1 MAYKTTSCAKYA
13 AVIEKMEH
21 HMRVSGSPF
30 STQMVYIRS
39 VRDLMERL
47 GDVPECLS
55 GDQIKAHLSGFR
67 GVLSSSAMNLRVC
80 AIKYYFRHVLRRP
93 ELVVSIP
100 NPRVAKY
107 DQEVL
112 TVQELTI
119 LFAACT
125 RMRERAVLHLL
136 YDCGLRSREVCS
148 IKLSDFERVNQ
159 KLTIRNSKGGKLRVV
174 PYSRYLRTTFV
185 QYFGTLRAHP
195 LVYLF
200 ENHDNA
206 GQAITVRGVQYIV
219 KEVLKRSKLKKEV
232 HPHTFRHTFAVH
244 FIENGGNLL
253 RLKELLG
260 HEHLETTFHY
270 LKFCKIPLADIPTP
284 LAVLLARQEAEK
296 AAKTAALN
304 AANAAKK

>member
-1 MAYKTTSCAKYA
+1 MQ
-13 AVIEKMEH
+13 
-21 HMRVSGSPF
+21 VSGSPF

-39 VRDLMERL
+39 VRDLMESL

-80 AIKYYFRHVLRRP
+80 AIKYYFRQVIRRP
-93 ELVVSIP
+93 DLVVSIP

-107 DQEVL
+107 QQEVL
-112 TVQELTI
+112 TVQELTL
-119 LFAACT
+119 LFNACSS
-125 RMRERAVLHLL
+125 MRERAVLHLL

-148 IKLSDFERVNQ
+148 IKLTDFERVNQ
-159 KLTIRNSKGGKLRVV
+159 KLTIRNSKGGKLRVL
-174 PYSRYLRTTFV
+174 PYSTYLRTTLA
-185 QYFGTLRAHP
+185 QYFSTLPARP
-195 LVYLF
+195 VTYLF
-200 ENHDNA
+200 ENHDHP

-232 HPHTFRHTFAVH
+232 HPHTFRHSFAVH
-244 FIENGGNLL
+244 FIENGGNLM

-296 AAKTAALN
+296 AAQN
-304 AANAAKK
+304 AKNTPKS